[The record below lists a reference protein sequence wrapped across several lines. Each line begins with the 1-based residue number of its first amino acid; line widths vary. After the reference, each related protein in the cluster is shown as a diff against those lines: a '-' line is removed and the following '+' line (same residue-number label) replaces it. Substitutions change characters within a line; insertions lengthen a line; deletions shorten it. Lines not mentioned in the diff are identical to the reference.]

1 MKNKTTVVQFT
12 SNQLSPNELFFLNK
26 LVNTIL
32 YLFYCYEGSASLTQ
46 ISYT

>member
-12 SNQLSPNELFFLNK
+12 SNQLSPNEFFFLNK

-32 YLFYCYEGSASLTQ
+32 YLYYCYEGSASLTQ
-46 ISYT
+46 ILYT